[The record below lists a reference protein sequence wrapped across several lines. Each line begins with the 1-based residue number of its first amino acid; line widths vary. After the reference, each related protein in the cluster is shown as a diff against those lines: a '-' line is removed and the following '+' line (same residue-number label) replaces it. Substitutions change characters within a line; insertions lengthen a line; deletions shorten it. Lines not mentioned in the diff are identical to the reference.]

1 MKNDAYMV
9 LGLVGKCRGGASA
22 SCYRCDRTD
31 HCFCKTL
38 EGERIADNMELR
50 NREAVRSRAFL
61 KASEARQSSWVSC
74 LYMAQR
80 LQVPETSAYF
90 CPSL

>member
-1 MKNDAYMV
+1 MLIWYWAWW
-9 LGLVGKCRGGASA
+9 ASA
-22 SCYRCDRTD
+22 EEVLLLRVIEATELTTAFAKLRR
-31 HCFCKTL
+31 
-38 EGERIADNMELR
+38 GERIADNMELR